1 MMSAGIVS
9 WWSCLCTVAAFNILA
24 WSLSAVA
31 LSRRREAMQP
41 DHHAARRRQLQLA
54 AIYVFGCA
62 FRSALPVFDVPRL
75 CLVDSWLS
83 SVLVGRT
90 VATCAELCFVA
101 QWAVMLHETSRATGS
116 RFARIVSMILVP
128 MIAVAETCSWY
139 SVLTTANIGHVAE
152 ESLWGVSVALMVA
165 SVVAMGARSTAARRP
180 MLFIWCVAGAAYVT
194 YIFRVDVP
202 MYWSRWVADQGI
214 GRHYLSI
221 AQGIHDV
228 AARRAVSYQWNDWK
242 SEIVWM
248 SLYFS
253 VAVWL
258 SIALIHAPRFEADI
272 AQSQPQGQPR
282 WAFLRRRLGWAAE
295 N

>member
-1 MMSAGIVS
+1 MMSAGVMF
-9 WWSCLCTVAAFNILA
+9 WWSSLCAVAGLNVLA

-31 LSRRREAMQP
+31 LNRRRGAMSP
-41 DHHAARRRQLQLA
+41 EHHSARRQQLQLA

-62 FRSALPVFDVPRL
+62 FRSAFPVFDVPRQ

-116 RFARIVSMILVP
+116 RFAGFVSLILVP
-128 MIAVAETCSWY
+128 LIAVAELCSWY

-165 SVVAMGARSTAARRP
+165 SVVVMGARSTAARRP
-180 MLFIWCVAGAAYVT
+180 LLFIWCVAGAAYVT
-194 YIFRVDVP
+194 YIFRIDVP
-202 MYWSRWVADQGI
+202 MYWSRWIADEAI
-214 GRHYLSI
+214 GRHYLSV
-221 AQGIHDV
+221 AHGIHDV
-228 AARRAVSYQWNDWK
+228 AARRVISHQWIDWK

-272 AQSQPQGQPR
+272 ARPQPR
-282 WAFLRRRLGWAAE
+282 WAVLRRRFGWAAE